1 MRAGNPSAFLAGG
14 AWESSGSPAYDVASS
29 GLQPRTVR
37 YPAYAVA
44 LLSTTKE
51 TDNMSESDAFSSYAA
66 VEPINDDTPLPDLS
80 IFMGILNRMRGC
92 EGCDGLPGRRTM
104 CHPAAA

>member
-1 MRAGNPSAFLAGG
+1 
-14 AWESSGSPAYDVASS
+14 
-29 GLQPRTVR
+29 
-37 YPAYAVA
+37 
-44 LLSTTKE
+44 
-51 TDNMSESDAFSSYAA
+51 MSESDAFSSYAA

-80 IFMGILNRMRGC
+80 IFLGILNRMRGC